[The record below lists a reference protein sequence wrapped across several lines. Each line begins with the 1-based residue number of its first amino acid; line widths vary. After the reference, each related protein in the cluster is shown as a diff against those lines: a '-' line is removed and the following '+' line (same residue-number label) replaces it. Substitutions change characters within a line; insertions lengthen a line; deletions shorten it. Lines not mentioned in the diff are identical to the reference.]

1 MNKLARALSL
11 IVLAAAVSGCASGLM
26 REAGTSEIRPPAADK
41 AKVVFMRTS
50 FVSSAIG
57 ADLFEV
63 VDGQLRFIGVLN
75 KGNKIAYETT
85 PGRKVF
91 MAHGAASDFMLGNL
105 QGGKIYYSIVR
116 PNWGTGGMAPTPIRA
131 KGTDE
136 NRMSSP
142 DFASWVAGTT
152 LIVPKENEAKEW
164 FSKEKDR
171 YQQLYTEYWGRFQ
184 RKTPEEKAERTLNPE
199 DGVSK

>member
-1 MNKLARALSL
+1 
-11 IVLAAAVSGCASGLM
+11 
-26 REAGTSEIRPPAADK
+26 
-41 AKVVFMRTS
+41 
-50 FVSSAIG
+50 
-57 ADLFEV
+57 
-63 VDGQLRFIGVLN
+63 
-75 KGNKIAYETT
+75 
-85 PGRKVF
+85 

-136 NRMSSP
+136 SSMSSP
-142 DFASWVAGTT
+142 DFAGWVAGTT

-164 FSKEKDR
+164 FSKEKR
-171 YQQLYTEYWGRFQ
+171 PLSAALYRILGRFQ

>member
-1 MNKLARALSL
+1 
-11 IVLAAAVSGCASGLM
+11 
-26 REAGTSEIRPPAADK
+26 
-41 AKVVFMRTS
+41 
-50 FVSSAIG
+50 
-57 ADLFEV
+57 
-63 VDGQLRFIGVLN
+63 
-75 KGNKIAYETT
+75 
-85 PGRKVF
+85 
-91 MAHGAASDFMLGNL
+91 
-105 QGGKIYYSIVR
+105 
-116 PNWGTGGMAPTPIRA
+116 
-131 KGTDE
+131 
-136 NRMSSP
+136 MSSP